1 MEEDRSCFGFVIDGC
16 RSREQAERI
25 RGVLDRVKLKLTLV
39 VPLGVSEVAARRRL
53 ASRLVHAATGRVYS
67 ADTVAGASGGIPH
80 SSSNGDAEHSGTA
93 LVDAATGDKLE
104 RRKDDQ
110 DEEVIATRFKAYE
123 ERKGD
128 LLTYERLTETWNIRV
143 FDFLHNVQK
152 FCSCSRGSDVTRP
165 FVAIVL

>member
-1 MEEDRSCFGFVIDGC
+1 MIDGC

-67 ADTVAGASGGIPH
+67 ADTVVSASGSTAAH
-80 SSSNGDAEHSGTA
+80 SSSSSSGDAAEHSDTA
-93 LVDAATGDKLE
+93 LVDAATGERLE

-110 DEEVIATRFKAYE
+110 DEEVIAVRFKAYE

-128 LLTYERLTETWNIRV
+128 LLACVCDRNLE
-143 FDFLHNVQK
+143 Q
-152 FCSCSRGSDVTRP
+152 
-165 FVAIVL
+165 

>member
-1 MEEDRSCFGFVIDGC
+1 MIDGC

-25 RGVLDRVKLKLTLV
+25 RGVLDRLKLKLTLV

-67 ADTVAGASGGIPH
+67 ADTVVVASGNTAH
-80 SSSNGDAEHSGTA
+80 SSSSSDDAEHNDTA
-93 LVDAATGDKLE
+93 LVDAATGERLE

-110 DEEVIATRFKAYE
+110 DEEVIAVRFKAYE

-128 LLTYERLTETWNIRV
+128 LLAYV
-143 FDFLHNVQK
+143 
-152 FCSCSRGSDVTRP
+152 
-165 FVAIVL
+165 